1 MKTENPLIGEL
12 EERIG
17 RFVRDRRKAGG
28 LTQEELAE
36 RCGIVRRTLF
46 SLENGEGG
54 NLGTLLAVLAEL
66 DALEK
71 MAEFFP
77 ENPGV
82 GGTASPRKSGRPV
95 SGKGRSAGRPPENP
109 WVLDR
114 RPML

>member
-71 MAEFFP
+71 MAEIFP
-77 ENPGV
+77 ENPG
-82 GGTASPRKSGRPV
+82 GWWNGIPAKEREAGF
-95 SGKGRSAGRPPENP
+95 GKGRSVGRPRENP